1 MLNRALF
8 KGLLVFGLAFAG
20 IALAAAEGP
29 VYIPLVAKGSRQEFW
44 QAVMKGAKKAATEH
58 NVVVTFEGPE
68 SEPLVDTQ
76 VDMVRAALE
85 KHPAALGIAA
95 LDSPALIPLLQA
107 AQAAKI
113 PVIGFDS
120 GVDSPIPITTA
131 ATDNAAAAALAA
143 DKMSAL
149 IGGAG
154 KVGLIVKDETSR
166 AGMDRRDGFLK
177 AMRKWH
183 PRIQV
188 IGPQYGEGNLQKSA
202 EVARAMI
209 QATPDIRG
217 IFAGDDVSAAGLVK
231 TVQDLDLAG
240 KIVVI
245 GYDSGKA
252 QVDAVRSGLMAGA
265 VTQDPFR
272 IGYMTVEAAVRVI
285 KGGRVSRT
293 IDTGFHWY
301 DRTNIDDPAI
311 QAILFQ

>member
-8 KGLLVFGLAFAG
+8 KWLLLFGLAFAG

-29 VYIPLVAKGSRQEFW
+29 LYVPLVAKGSRQEFW
-44 QAVMKGAKKAATEH
+44 QAVMKGAQEAAKEY

-68 SEPLVDTQ
+68 SEPFLDTQ
-76 VDMVRAALE
+76 VDLVRAALD

-95 LDSPALIPLLQA
+95 LDSTALIPLLEK

-120 GVDSPIPITTA
+120 GVDSPIPVTTA

-154 KVGLIVKDETSR
+154 KVGLIVRDETSR
-166 AGMDRRDGFLK
+166 AGTDRRDGFLK

-188 IGPQYGEGNLQKSA
+188 IGPRYGEGDLQK
-202 EVARAMI
+202 
-209 QATPDIRG
+209 
-217 IFAGDDVSAAGLVK
+217 
-231 TVQDLDLAG
+231 
-240 KIVVI
+240 
-245 GYDSGKA
+245 
-252 QVDAVRSGLMAGA
+252 
-265 VTQDPFR
+265 
-272 IGYMTVEAAVRVI
+272 
-285 KGGRVSRT
+285 
-293 IDTGFHWY
+293 
-301 DRTNIDDPAI
+301 
-311 QAILFQ
+311 